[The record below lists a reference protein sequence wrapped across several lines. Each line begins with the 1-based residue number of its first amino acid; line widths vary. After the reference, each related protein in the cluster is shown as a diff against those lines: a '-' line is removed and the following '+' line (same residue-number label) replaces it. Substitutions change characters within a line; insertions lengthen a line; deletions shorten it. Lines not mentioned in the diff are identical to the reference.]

1 MPVVSADRA
10 SRSAAR
16 RGAAV
21 AWPVAVAAVLVV
33 VAGGWLVADPHAF
46 GTRGATCLDTG
57 CFCER
62 LGSAVLAQPVNAWS
76 SLAFVVAGI
85 AVAVRGR
92 RWRAGIAE
100 RTLALGL
107 AAALVAVGV
116 GSLALHGTVTYAGQL
131 LDLQGMYLVGLVLAM
146 GALTRSRRLA
156 PTAARTATIAGIAT
170 LAVSQYVLPGTRRWL
185 FGALIAL
192 GLLAEARAR
201 GWSRPLVSG
210 LLVLA
215 AAYAAWLA
223 DDRQWLCDPTSWLQ
237 GHAIWHLLGA
247 LAGFMLAEHYR
258 VADPGTAEIAGPVRR

>member
-1 MPVVSADRA
+1 M
-10 SRSAAR
+10 AA
-16 RGAAV
+16 GI
-21 AWPVAVAAVLVV
+21 VV
-33 VAGGWLVADPHAF
+33 VAGGWLVADPRAF
-46 GTRGATCLDTG
+46 GTRAATCLDTG

-62 LGSAVLAQPVNAWS
+62 LGSAGLAQPVDALS

-85 AVAVRGR
+85 AVALRIR
-92 RWRAGIAE
+92 RPAAVPE

-146 GALTRSRRLA
+146 GALTRWGRL
-156 PTAARTATIAGIAT
+156 TSAAALTATIAGAGA

-185 FGALIAL
+185 FGALLAF

-210 LLVLA
+210 LAVLA

-223 DDRQWLCDPTSWLQ
+223 DDRHWLCDPSSWLQ
-237 GHAIWHLLGA
+237 GHALWHLLGA
-247 LAGFMLAEHYR
+247 LAGFLLAEHYR
-258 VADPGTAEIAGPVRR
+258 VSGSRPHEPAGPVRR